1 MEGIEAEIDGPGYE
15 VHTLNM
21 CDLISCSKLYYW
33 SRIKHYVGAK
43 MEVDEARI
51 ETLILEQSKFLEET
65 SYDSNYFH
73 DFIKE
78 FEIINH

>member
-1 MEGIEAEIDGPGYE
+1 
-15 VHTLNM
+15 
-21 CDLISCSKLYYW
+21 
-33 SRIKHYVGAK
+33 VGAK